1 MTKVCNKINYLLIII
16 RILNFYYDKNVII
29 NNYDLLIF
37 INHLFKNENK
47 EKLIPDIS
55 KNCSRM

>member
-16 RILNFYYDKNVII
+16 RIFNLYYDKNVII

-55 KNCSRM
+55 TNWQ